1 MEKETWTVTGWSLP
15 DIGMIHVILKNNNG
29 KEESKTYS
37 QMGSFRKWMHKH
49 GLFIE
54 ACELEAQVE
63 VTRRF

>member
-37 QMGSFRKWMHKH
+37 QMGSFRKWMRKH
-49 GLFIE
+49 GLIVE
-54 ACELEAQVE
+54 AIELEAQIE
-63 VTRRF
+63 VF